1 MELEELSVRRISPY
15 IVRSDQ
21 VELARPAGQEASVQ
35 SRKYLSSVDRECF
48 HYAGR
53 WSLVISGTGKSVA
66 AHLIVRG
73 FMAALMVHLALT

>member
-1 MELEELSVRRISPY
+1 ME
-15 IVRSDQ
+15 SD
-21 VELARPAGQEASVQ
+21 GSSTGDKEAWVQ
-35 SRKYLSSVDRECF
+35 SRRYLWSVDRECF